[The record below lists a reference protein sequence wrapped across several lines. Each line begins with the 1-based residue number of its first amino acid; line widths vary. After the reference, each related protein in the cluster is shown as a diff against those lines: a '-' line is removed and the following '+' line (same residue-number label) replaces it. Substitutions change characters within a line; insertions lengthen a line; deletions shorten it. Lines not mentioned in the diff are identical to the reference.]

1 MEEKIVVTCEE
12 IAIWAHNKFNKTDG
26 RIKRLSAAVFFI
38 SAGGIMIARWMKQ
51 TEKKMAEM
59 QKEIEALK
67 QNDIPVSE

>member
-12 IAIWAHNKFNKTDG
+12 IAIWAHNKFNKKDE

-38 SAGGIMIARWMKQ
+38 TAGGM
-51 TEKKMAEM
+51 MAEM